1 MAPGT
6 KRKFPGDGLRSIEDV
21 KATIEKRLFLRR
33 LPVGVTEDEVRDV
46 FEAFG
51 ALTECKV
58 VPGRTIGYVG
68 YETWGA
74 AHHAL
79 ITTDGQ
85 QSLPGHTAGE
95 TLIASFAERT
105 SQVGRGGGAHLAK
118 GLPNARVFVG
128 GLPAS
133 TTDEDLLELLGP
145 YGRIEGASLLAAKGR
160 WRCGFCNFSIWGEAL
175 DAIEALDDTPYPGV
189 PAQEPMTVVLADPRA
204 EAVGGGGGRV
214 QEQREP
220 AAAPDDGLLAEHVKQ
235 IQRSDPGG
243 KAMWSEYCIEFGDGV
258 HDPGK
263 HDVGFLRDFLA
274 QYESEG
280 DDGGAPEAP
289 PKRRR
294 VAGSS
299 GDAAPR
305 GGGAGL
311 GVQPARDHR
320 SGNAA
325 EMERLKVAYLLALD
339 GDSPAEVCTELHW
352 SLMALRSSSHDAL
365 TKILGASPSP
375 AVAGGAGRRS
385 SPAGAALR
393 QPVGGGASATALA
406 VPQAAR
412 PLKGQ
417 RAFSKSAAPAGRA
430 PGNSI
435 ALHGGET
442 TGRVFIGNIPPE
454 CSDKELRVLVEQLSF
469 DLPQRDTEL
478 LECWVVA
485 GRGCGYIR
493 FPSVAAAEQAIEAL
507 NERKVNG
514 WRHPLRAQWARP
526 KGSSGNSAPRASAGA
541 LMWS

>member
-1 MAPGT
+1 MAPST

-128 GLPAS
+128 GLPVN
-133 TTDEDLLELLGP
+133 TTDEDFLELLGP
-145 YGRIEGASLLAAKGR
+145 YGRIEGASLLSAKGR
-160 WRCGFCNFSIWGEAL
+160 WRCGFCNFSVWGEAL

-204 EAVGGGGGRV
+204 DSVGGGGRV

-220 AAAPDDGLLAEHVKQ
+220 AAAPDDGLLADHVKH
-235 IQRSDPGG
+235 IQRSDPAG

-280 DDGGAPEAP
+280 DDGAPEP

-294 VAGSS
+294 IES

-305 GGGAGL
+305 IAGL
-311 GVQPARDHR
+311 AVQPARN
-320 SGNAA
+320 GNAA

-352 SLMALRSSSHDAL
+352 SLMALRSPSHDTH
-365 TKILGASPSP
+365 TKILGARGSGASPSP
-375 AVAGGAGRRS
+375 AIAGGAMRRS

-393 QPVGGGASATALA
+393 QPVGGGAGATADA
-406 VPQAAR
+406 APQAAR

-417 RAFSKSAAPAGRA
+417 RAFSKSAAAAGRA
-430 PGNSI
+430 VGNSI
-435 ALHGGET
+435 AVHGGEM

-478 LECWVVA
+478 LECWVVT

-526 KGSSGNSAPRASAGA
+526 KGQGLSGNSAPRASAGPI
-541 LMWS
+541 MRS